1 LPKSIAVCFFIIYDS
16 IENKTTEYLKNAI
29 VKNTEDDKIIQTG
42 ETNYSLT
49 PKSSPSE
56 LIHREIIKSEESAI
70 LPVES
75 SWLVSNTAEIAEVA
89 RTEDWSQ
96 SVRDNIDTIPRVSL
110 RAILYVFV
118 FLIAGLIPWLMFA
131 KVDEIGTA
139 KGRLEPKGNVIRLDS
154 PVSGTVKSIEVKA
167 GQQVTKG
174 TSLLQLDAES
184 INTQLQQER
193 QKLSGL
199 EAKVDRL
206 SSLKDRQL
214 LLLQTQ
220 KQQNQAQQFEKQAL
234 IDRAKQNVT
243 FLQSNNT
250 NRLAEHEARLE
261 QAQQSIETAKSASQ
275 VAKIREQAAKEK
287 VPRYRQAF
295 EQGAL
300 SKDLLAEAEQNAQ
313 ESQAN
318 ITQTA
323 SEMESA
329 RSQYR
334 EQQQGYEQLQKQIAT
349 DLAQAKLSLQEQ
361 ERGYQSLVEANK
373 LTLLNSQEEL
383 NQTAAEMATV
393 SEEINLTKSSID
405 ALEYQLKQRTIA
417 APVSGTLYQLSI
429 AKPGA
434 VLQLGQTVAQIAP
447 QDSPLI
453 LKAKISSKES
463 GFLKVGLPVKLK
475 FDAYPFQDYGSIPG
489 RLTWIAPDSKVA
501 EDSSEFYEIE
511 IQLERNYIQDDRKRI
526 VLAPGQTATAEVVIR
541 QRRLSDMLLSPVKNL
556 QKSGLQF

>member
-1 LPKSIAVCFFIIYDS
+1 
-16 IENKTTEYLKNAI
+16 
-29 VKNTEDDKIIQTG
+29 VKKTEDDKMLNSG

-49 PKSSPSE
+49 PNSSPSE
-56 LIHREIIKSEESAI
+56 LMQKIDSFHHEIIKSEESAI

-75 SWLVSNTAEIAEVA
+75 SWLVSNSAEIAEVD

-118 FLIAGLIPWLMFA
+118 FLIAGIIPWLMFA

-139 KGRLEPKGNVIRLDS
+139 RGRLEPKGNVIRLDS

-174 TSLLQLDAES
+174 ASLLQLDSES
-184 INTQLQQER
+184 VNTQLQQEK
-193 QKLSGL
+193 QKLNGL
-199 EAKVDRL
+199 EAKLDRL

-234 IDRAKQNVT
+234 IDQAKQNVT
-243 FLQSNNT
+243 FLQSNNN
-250 NRLAEHEARLE
+250 NRLAEQEARLE
-261 QAQQSIETAKSASQ
+261 QAKQAIETTKSANQ
-275 VAKIREQAAKEK
+275 VARIREQAAKEK
-287 VPRYRQAF
+287 VPRYRKGF

-300 SKDLLAEAEQNAQ
+300 SRDLLAEAEQNAQ
-313 ESQAN
+313 ESLAN
-318 ITQTA
+318 ITQTE

-334 EQQQGYEQLQKQIAT
+334 EQQQSYEQLRKQIAT
-349 DLAQAKLSLQEQ
+349 DLAQAKLRLQEQ
-361 ERGYQSLVEANK
+361 ERGYQSLIEAHN
-373 LTLLNSQEEL
+373 LALLNSQEEL
-383 NQTAAEMATV
+383 NQTAGEMATV
-393 SEEINLTKSSID
+393 LEDINLTKSSID
-405 ALEYQLKQRTIA
+405 SLEYQLKQRTIS

-453 LKAKISSKES
+453 MRAKISSKES
-463 GFLKVGLPVKLK
+463 GFLKIGLPVKLK

-489 RLTWIAPDSKVA
+489 RLTWISPDSKVA

-511 IQLERNYIQDDRKRI
+511 IQLERNYIQDEQKRI
-526 VLAPGQTATAEVVIR
+526 LLAPGQTATAEVVIR
-541 QRRLSDMLLSPVKNL
+541 QRRLGDMLLSPVKNL
-556 QKSGLQF
+556 QKSGLQL